1 MFLLLSVFLR
11 ILKTVVLSYAIVA
24 TVYTLLVPLVAFLP
38 THSSLRVGVDLLP
51 SPSWKSSELK
61 SDMSL
66 HSNVGPGKLR
76 WMDEPVYWRPSPNLF
91 FKTSSRRPLSM
102 TEELFM
108 NKAFSQSLQP
118 TNIVPFYYRSS
129 KSSERHPSYEDI
141 SIATLVTRNRFVVLA
156 KLARKYQGTHF
167 PFSERMFP

>member
-1 MFLLLSVFLR
+1 
-11 ILKTVVLSYAIVA
+11 
-24 TVYTLLVPLVAFLP
+24 
-38 THSSLRVGVDLLP
+38 
-51 SPSWKSSELK
+51 
-61 SDMSL
+61 
-66 HSNVGPGKLR
+66 
-76 WMDEPVYWRPSPNLF
+76 
-91 FKTSSRRPLSM
+91 M

-129 KSSERHPSYEDI
+129 KSSEKQPSYEDI

-167 PFSERMFP
+167 PLSGQTFP

>member
-11 ILKTVVLSYAIVA
+11 VLKAVVLSYAVVA

-38 THSSLRVGVDLLP
+38 THASLRVGVDLL
-51 SPSWKSSELK
+51 SNPSWKSSELK
-61 SDMSL
+61 SDTPS

-76 WMDEPVYWRPSPNLF
+76 WVDEPIYWRPSPNF
-91 FKTSSRRPLSM
+91 FFRTSPRRPVSM
-102 TEELFM
+102 TEGLFM

-129 KSSERHPSYEDI
+129 KSSEKQPPYEDI
-141 SIATLVTRNRFVVLA
+141 SIATLVTRNRFVVLT
-156 KLARKYQGTHF
+156 KLARKYQGAHF
-167 PFSERMFP
+167 SLSQRMLP

>member
-1 MFLLLSVFLR
+1 MAFLLSVLFR
-11 ILKTVVLSYAIVA
+11 ILKAVVLSYAVVA

-38 THSSLRVGVDLLP
+38 SHSSLRVGVDLLS
-51 SPSWKSSELK
+51 SPSWKSSELE
-61 SDMSL
+61 SDTSL
-66 HSNVGPGKLR
+66 HSSAGPGKLR
-76 WMDEPVYWRPSPNLF
+76 WVDEPVYWRPSQNF
-91 FKTSSRRPLSM
+91 FFRTSPRRPFSM

-129 KSSERHPSYEDI
+129 KSSEKQPSYEDI

-156 KLARKYQGTHF
+156 KLARKYQGKHSSL
-167 PFSERMFP
+167 PRRMLP